1 MIQRPFSVSTGSTVV
16 DQITTVLL
24 RTSMFVG
31 CLSGFILDNTIPG
44 KWHASIGKLSF
55 KQIIVL
61 LDRMKPNARVP
72 IASFFLLTN
81 HIRSFAV
88 VPSSS
93 WWALYMGGGGGGVNK
108 LVFAGKMFC
117 IIQ

>member
-1 MIQRPFSVSTGSTVV
+1 MIQRPFSISTGSPVV

-55 KQIIVL
+55 KQTIVL
-61 LDRMKPNARVP
+61 LDRLKPNAREP
-72 IASFFLLTN
+72 IASFF
-81 HIRSFAV
+81 
-88 VPSSS
+88 PSNQSYS
-93 WWALYMGGGGGGVNK
+93 LVRCRPEFQLVGIVYMGGGGVNK